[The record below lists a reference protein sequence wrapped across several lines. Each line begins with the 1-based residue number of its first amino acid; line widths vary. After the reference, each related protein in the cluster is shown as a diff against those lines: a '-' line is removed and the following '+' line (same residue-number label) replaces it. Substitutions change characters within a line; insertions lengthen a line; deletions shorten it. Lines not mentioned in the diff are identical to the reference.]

1 MYYLILLPYTFYSIT
16 TLFSSTY
23 LHAGTGSIP
32 GFQHP
37 SGRFQAEQ
45 AVQATDMESGSV
57 VASRDV
63 QLLQGIDPRR
73 SRRLARRQKF
83 STTSFIQALLNEH
96 LVARIKNPL
105 IPTSR
110 VQQRKLESEGA
121 CIDAQHGT
129 KGLVG
134 LGTQVR
140 FISRLIAES
149 RIIGQLDRTQS
160 RVDSQGLCQGHARFI
175 RETILHL

>member
-1 MYYLILLPYTFYSIT
+1 MYSWRRE
-16 TLFSSTY
+16 
-23 LHAGTGSIP
+23 
-32 GFQHP
+32 FQHP

-57 VASRDV
+57 VVSRDV
-63 QLLQGIDPRR
+63 QLLQGIDPRL

-83 STTSFIQALLNEH
+83 STTSFIQSLFNKH

-110 VQQRKLESEGA
+110 VQRRKLKSEEA

-129 KGLVG
+129 KGLVS
-134 LGTQVR
+134 LGTQGS
-140 FISRLIAES
+140 FILRLIAGMHS
-149 RIIGQLDRTQS
+149 KAHNTLHQIFQALGHKQLIFAR
-160 RVDSQGLCQGHARFI
+160 SQATNI
-175 RETILHL
+175 NNK